1 MKCLNKKR
9 IQKAKEDAK
18 PRLEKDF
25 NVNED
30 RIRENLKSMTLYE
43 ACEYLDAIKAMGGH
57 PIEILC
63 TSTIICELFADD
75 ISKLDKMVQ
84 TAEEAESNG

>member
-18 PRLEKDF
+18 PRLERDF
-25 NVNED
+25 NANED
-30 RIRENLKSMTLYE
+30 QIREKLKNMTFEE
-43 ACEYLDAIKAMGGH
+43 ACRYLDAIKAMDVH

-63 TSTIICELFADD
+63 TSNIICELFADD
-75 ISKLDKMVQ
+75 ISKLDELCKPRRKKD
-84 TAEEAESNG
+84 E

>member
-18 PRLEKDF
+18 PRLERDF
-25 NVNED
+25 NANED
-30 RIRENLKSMTLYE
+30 RIREKLKDMTFEE
-43 ACEYLDAIKAMGGH
+43 ARGYLDTIKAMGEH

-63 TSTIICELFADD
+63 TSAIICELFADD
-75 ISKLDKMVQ
+75 ISKLNKMAQ
-84 TAEEAESNG
+84 TVEEEI

>member
-18 PRLEKDF
+18 PRLERDF
-25 NVNED
+25 NANED
-30 RIRENLKSMTLYE
+30 RIREKLKDMTFEE
-43 ACEYLDAIKAMGGH
+43 ACRYLDAIKVMGGH

-63 TSTIICELFADD
+63 TSAIICELFSDD
-75 ISKLDKMVQ
+75 ISKLDEIMQ
-84 TAEEAESNG
+84 TAEEE

>member
-18 PRLEKDF
+18 PRLERDF
-25 NVNED
+25 NANED
-30 RIRENLKSMTLYE
+30 RIREKLTDMTFEE
-43 ACEYLDAIKAMGGH
+43 ACRYLDALKAMGGH

-63 TSTIICELFADD
+63 TSDIILELFADD
-75 ISKLDKMVQ
+75 ISKLDEMWRKKDK
-84 TAEEAESNG
+84 

>member
-18 PRLEKDF
+18 PRLERDF
-25 NVNED
+25 KANED
-30 RIRENLKSMTLYE
+30 RIREKLKDMAFEE
-43 ACEYLDAIKAMGGH
+43 ALGYLDAIKAMGGH

-63 TSTIICELFADD
+63 TSAIICELFADD
-75 ISKLDKMVQ
+75 ISKLDEIMQ
-84 TAEEAESNG
+84 TAEEER

>member
-18 PRLEKDF
+18 PRLERDF
-25 NVNED
+25 NANED
-30 RIRENLKSMTLYE
+30 RIREKLKDMTFEE
-43 ACEYLDAIKAMGGH
+43 ACRYLDAIKAMGGH

-63 TSTIICELFADD
+63 TSAIICELFADD
-75 ISKLDKMVQ
+75 ISN
-84 TAEEAESNG
+84 TEEER

>member
-30 RIRENLKSMTLYE
+30 RIREKLKSMTLYE
-43 ACEYLDAIKAMGGH
+43 ACEYLDALKAMGGH

-63 TSTIICELFADD
+63 TSAIICELFADD
-75 ISKLDKMVQ
+75 ISKLDEIMQ
-84 TAEEAESNG
+84 TVEEER